1 MRICALSQAN
11 PEEVEYGLRDF
22 KEYTNM
28 WKTEIT
34 RQLGIKLP
42 FVGAGMAIVGSPE
55 LTAAVSNAGGVG
67 LFCLGPGAPE
77 MLADQIDRIRRLTSA
92 PFGVNFIVEETGFGP
107 ATTERSAG

>member
-1 MRICALSQAN
+1 MNQAN
-11 PEEVEYGLRDF
+11 REEVGYALRNF
-22 KEYTNM
+22 KEHTKM
-28 WKTEIT
+28 WNNEIT

-77 MLADQIDRIRRLTSA
+77 MLCDGIDSIRRLSSA
-92 PFGVNFIVEETGFGP
+92 PFGVDFLVEETSFGA
-107 ATTERSAG
+107 ATTEGHVAV